1 MMFYPEC
8 EEDFPEL
15 AVICTILNEAN
26 AYVIRGF
33 LENENIPCQL
43 ENISFHAGP
52 APVADLMK
60 VRLRAKKEDVERAR
74 KLLEERQ
81 GIQVCSACETET
93 TLEDEV
99 YSHCGEK
106 LSRYWPAQFVNLN
119 FIIYQMAATPSFQVI
134 FFPSE

>member
-1 MMFYPEC
+1 MMFYPGC

-60 VRLRAKKEDVERAR
+60 VRLWARKEDVEQAR

-81 GIQVCSACETET
+81 GIQVCSACGTEVA
-93 TLEDEV
+93 LENDV
-99 YSHCGEK
+99 CSHCGEK
-106 LSRYWPAQFVNLN
+106 FS
-119 FIIYQMAATPSFQVI
+119 
-134 FFPSE
+134 